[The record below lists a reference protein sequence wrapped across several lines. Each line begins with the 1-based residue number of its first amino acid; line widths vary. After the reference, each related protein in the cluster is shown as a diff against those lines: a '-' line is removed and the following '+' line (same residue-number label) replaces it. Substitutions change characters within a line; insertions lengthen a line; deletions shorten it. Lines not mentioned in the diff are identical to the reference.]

1 MVDVWAPWCGPCK
14 LRNLGPPERVCSEAA
29 VVQSD
34 VTYPA
39 MNDASILPGR
49 DVRLSMRSTSKEVAV
64 AQRLDGDQPFDR
76 SSSDL
81 GDLEL
86 DGR

>member
-1 MVDVWAPWCGPCK
+1 
-14 LRNLGPPERVCSEAA
+14 
-29 VVQSD
+29 
-34 VTYPA
+34 